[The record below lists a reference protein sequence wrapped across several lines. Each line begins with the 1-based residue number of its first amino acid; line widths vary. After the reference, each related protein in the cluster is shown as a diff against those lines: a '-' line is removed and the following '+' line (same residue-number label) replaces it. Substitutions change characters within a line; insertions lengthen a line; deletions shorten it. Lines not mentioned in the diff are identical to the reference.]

1 MHLAET
7 QRRGRM
13 LYEREAEVGGMWS
26 QAKGCLGPAGAK
38 RGKEGFFSRVP
49 GWDTALLTLTLGF
62 WPPEL

>member
-13 LYEREAEVGGMWS
+13 PYEREAEVGVMWP
-26 QAKGCLGPAGAK
+26 QAKECLGPPGAK

-49 GWDTALLTLTLGF
+49 AWDMALLMLIWGF